1 MQTKPLPDAV
11 ASFDKLP
18 DSALID
24 ARTLPGITGK
34 HLNTV
39 TRWVKAGIL
48 PAPVKLPLSTNRCW
62 RVGEVRRALAG
73 AQEA

>member
-24 ARTLPGITGK
+24 ARTLAGIT
-34 HLNTV
+34 
-39 TRWVKAGIL
+39 
-48 PAPVKLPLSTNRCW
+48 VKLPLSTNRCW
-62 RVGEVRRALAG
+62 RVGEIRRALAG